1 MNIHPTA
8 SIDPS
13 ATLGS
18 DVEIG
23 AYAVVG
29 SDAVLGDGTRL
40 RPHVVIEPFVT
51 LGKGCDV
58 FSGAVLGG
66 IPQDRKYKGDK
77 SFLIIGDNN
86 IIREHVTIH
95 RAAGAGAETR
105 IGDDNLI
112 MAYCHIGHNCR
123 IGSGI
128 TMANMTGISGHCVV
142 EDRVNFG
149 GMVGVH
155 QFVRIGR
162 LAFVGGYSKV
172 VQDIP
177 PFMMADG
184 RPCKVLDLNVV
195 GLRRSG
201 VPSPVRAGLKQA
213 YKLLYRS
220 EMNTAQAVQTVE
232 SLARAVEA
240 VQGEVV
246 PSAELDYLLDFIR
259 NIRFGTNGR
268 QNDAPRH

>member
-1 MNIHPTA
+1 MKIHPTA

-13 ATLGS
+13 AKIGS

-29 SDAVLGDGTRL
+29 AEAVIGDGTRL
-40 RPHVVIEPFVT
+40 RPHAVIEPYVT
-51 LGKGCDV
+51 IGNSCDI
-58 FSGAVLGG
+58 FPGAVLGG
-66 IPQDRKYKGDK
+66 IPQDRKFKGEK

-95 RAAGAGAETR
+95 RAAGAGNETR

-112 MAYCHIGHNCR
+112 MAYSHIGHNCR
-123 IGSGI
+123 ISSGI
-128 TMANMTGISGHCVV
+128 TMANNAGISGYVEV

-149 GMVGVH
+149 FAAGVH

-162 LAFVGGYSKV
+162 LAMIGGYSKV

-184 RPCKVLDLNVV
+184 RPCKVLDLNVI

-201 VPSPVRAGLKQA
+201 VSSPVRADLKQA

-220 EMNTAQAVQTVE
+220 QMNMSQAIETID
-232 SLARAVEA
+232 S
-240 VQGEVV
+240 EVT
-246 PSAELDYLLDFIR
+246 PSPERDYLLDFIR
-259 NIRFGTNGR
+259 NIRFGSNGR
-268 QNDAPRH
+268 QNHAPRP

>member
-1 MNIHPTA
+1 MKIHPTA

-13 ATLGS
+13 AKIGD

-23 AYAVVG
+23 AFTVVG
-29 SDAVLGDGTRL
+29 ADAVIGSGTRL
-40 RPHVVIEPFVT
+40 RPHVVVEAYVT
-51 LGKGCDV
+51 IGQACDV

-66 IPQDRKYKGDK
+66 IPQDRKFKGET

-95 RAAGAGAETR
+95 RAAGAGNETR
-105 IGDDNLI
+105 IGDNNLI
-112 MAYCHIGHNCR
+112 MAYCHIGHNCQ

-128 TMANMTGISGHCVV
+128 TMANMTGISGHVEV

-149 GMVGVH
+149 GFVGVH

-162 LAFVGGYSKV
+162 MAMVGGYSKV
-172 VQDIP
+172 VQDVP

-184 RPCKVLDLNVV
+184 RPCKVLDLNII

-201 VPSPVRAGLKQA
+201 VSSTVRSGLKQA

-220 EMNTAQAVQTVE
+220 QMNMSQAVETIE
-232 SLARAVEA
+232 NEVEA
-240 VQGEVV
+240 SPER
-246 PSAELDYLLDFIR
+246 DYLLDFIR
-259 NIRFGTNGR
+259 NIRFGSNGR
-268 QNDAPRH
+268 QNDAPRL

>member
-1 MNIHPTA
+1 MKIHPTA

-13 ATLGS
+13 ASIGS

-23 AYAVVG
+23 PYVVIGEEAVIG
-29 SDAVLGDGTRL
+29 SGTRL
-40 RPHVVIEPFVT
+40 RPHAVIESFVT
-51 LGKGCDV
+51 IGSGCDV

-66 IPQDRKYKGDK
+66 IPQDRKFKGEK

-95 RAAGAGAETR
+95 RAAGAGNETR
-105 IGDDNLI
+105 IGDNNLI

-123 IGSGI
+123 IASGI
-128 TMANMTGISGHCVV
+128 TMANSTGISGHCLV
-142 EDRVNFG
+142 EERVNFG
-149 GMVGVH
+149 GFVGVH

-162 LAFVGGYSKV
+162 LAMVGGYSKV

-184 RPCKVLDLNVV
+184 RPCKVLDLNII

-201 VPSPVRAGLKQA
+201 VSSPVRADLKLA

-220 EMNTAQAVQTVE
+220 QMNMSQ
-232 SLARAVEA
+232 AVEA
-240 VQGEVV
+240 IENEVGAS
-246 PSAELDYLLDFIR
+246 PERDYLLDFIR
-259 NIRFGTNGR
+259 NLRFGSNGR
-268 QNDAPRH
+268 QNDASRH